1 MVSID
6 ASRVWN
12 RSPRRGKGADRA
24 QAFFPRKRTTLFRF
38 AIIFFFGQKII
49 FANLFKL
56 YHHLFMSVCLS
67 LLFIVCLQSV
77 STVHCSARTLQIFAF
92 FFLFFFIWNPLF
104 IVSSLGWFFLV
115 KVFPLM
121 NNYFLILAFFFLII
135 SLRKVPL
142 WAQTCLNRS
151 WVKSYTK
158 LVIPLC

>member
-1 MVSID
+1 MRQGFGTVRRAGEKEQIEHKLSFLGKERLCF
-6 ASRVWN
+6 AS
-12 RSPRRGKGADRA
+12 
-24 QAFFPRKRTTLFRF
+24 QL
-38 AIIFFFGQKII
+38 FFFGQKII

-121 NNYFLILAFFFLII
+121 NNYFLILAFFF
-135 SLRKVPL
+135 SHYFPSQSPSMGANVP
-142 WAQTCLNRS
+142 
-151 WVKSYTK
+151 K
-158 LVIPLC
+158 

>member
-1 MVSID
+1 MVS
-6 ASRVWN
+6 A
-12 RSPRRGKGADRA
+12 GKGADRA

-77 STVHCSARTLQIFAF
+77 STVHFSARTLQIFAF
-92 FFLFFFIWNPLF
+92 FFIFFGILRSLYPP
-104 IVSSLGWFFLV
+104 SLGWFFLV

-142 WAQTCLNRS
+142 WASTCLNRS